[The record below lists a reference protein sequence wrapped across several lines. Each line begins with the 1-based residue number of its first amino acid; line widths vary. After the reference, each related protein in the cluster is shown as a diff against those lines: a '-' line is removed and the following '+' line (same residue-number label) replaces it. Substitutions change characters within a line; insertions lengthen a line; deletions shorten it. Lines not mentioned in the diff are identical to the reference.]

1 MPRSKTSTR
10 ARATDRAG
18 SAILTAGLSE
28 RVTVSSDIY
37 VIGVAT
43 HPPAERHDGFRLEE
57 LVYHTSRAALDDAE
71 ITRRELDSVTLG
83 ASDELDGRPIS
94 SMLLATPA
102 GAFLTDE
109 TRVTDSGAM
118 ALCLAVAR
126 MLTGDFHIGLVASW
140 CKTSKTDVEL
150 VANAAAEPFY
160 TRPLGMTSTLAE
172 GLFAQAVTRRFAL
185 AAGEVAERVVG
196 AYERASA
203 NPRGMRHRVPSA
215 DELEQSQYDATP
227 LRSGHRAPLSDG
239 AAALVLATESWL
251 RTHPGHR
258 ALARIAGV
266 GWATDS
272 YRLDARRLSELG
284 SARSAWSMA
293 LAQAGVADSSELH
306 LVELD
311 TPSGFHEA
319 ALCRAFEL
327 ADDRVSP
334 SGGAFAQNPLFCTG
348 LVNVVEAVLQLC
360 GRAGDVQRDRPRRAA
375 AHSSHGY
382 AQQGNVA
389 IVLEGEG
396 ASK

>member
-1 MPRSKTSTR
+1 MQP
-10 ARATDRAG
+10 G
-18 SAILTAGLSE
+18 
-28 RVTVSSDIY
+28 IY

-43 HPPAERHDGFRLEE
+43 HPPAERHDGYRLEE

-109 TRVTDSGAM
+109 TRVTDSGAT

-126 MLTGDFHIGLVASW
+126 MLSGDFHIGLVASW
-140 CKTSKTDVEL
+140 CKTSKTDVDS
-150 VANAAAEPFY
+150 VANAGAEPFY
-160 TRPLGMTSTLAE
+160 TRPLGMSATLAE
-172 GLFAQAVTRRFAL
+172 GLFAQAVTNRFEL
-185 AAGEVAERVVG
+185 DPDEVSGRVAG
-196 AYERASA
+196 AYGRAAA
-203 NPRGMRHRVPSA
+203 NPRGMRHPVPSA
-215 DELEQSQYDATP
+215 TELEASEYEATP
-227 LRSGHRAPLSDG
+227 LRTGHRAPLSDG
-239 AAALVLATESWL
+239 AASLVVASESWL

-258 ALARIAGV
+258 VLARIAGV

-272 YRLDARRLSELG
+272 YRLDASRLREFG
-284 SARSAWSMA
+284 SAQSAWSMA
-293 LAQAGVADSSELH
+293 LAQAGVPDPSELD

-319 ALCRAFEL
+319 AYSRVFEL
-327 ADDRVSP
+327 ADEQVSP
-334 SGGAFAQNPLFCTG
+334 SGGTFAQNPLFCSG
-348 LVNVVEAVLQLC
+348 LVNVVEAVLQLS
-360 GRAGDVQRDRPRRAA
+360 GRAGGVQRERARRAV
-375 AHSSHGY
+375 AHSCHGF

-396 ASK
+396 ASRA